1 MFKKIPFIRKCAL
14 IILTILFITS
24 IAVSAKASDSGN
36 GYQKIKN
43 TVEENFRANLQKRG
57 MSNIS
62 ISAEILSEM
71 ETPRGFYFVKV
82 NINDRD
88 NNKKAT
94 DYIITDGEYLLPDI
108 INISKGES
116 IKSSLTFR
124 YDVYDINTEGLTL
137 LYGKKSAENVIV
149 EVGDFQCP
157 YCRKAHEYLKG
168 KIQGMENVA
177 VFQAHLPLKIHSNA
191 LLYAKIFEAGKMLGY
206 DFADELF
213 SGEFDKMDNDTIL
226 ENFAKKTNDPEKFN
240 SLVNSDRVQ
249 EKLDIS
255 KKLVED
261 LGVTSTPILFFNGRK
276 VEGFNTKLMDKGLA
290 LFN

>member
-24 IAVSAKASDSGN
+24 IAVSAKASDNKN
-36 GYQKIKN
+36 GYQSIKS

-82 NINDRD
+82 NINDKD

-108 INISKGES
+108 IDISKGES

-124 YDVYDINTEGLTL
+124 YDVYDINTKGLTL
-137 LYGKKSAENVIV
+137 LYGKKSADNVIV
-149 EVGDFQCP
+149 EVSDFQCP
-157 YCRKAHEYLKG
+157 YCRKAYEYLKE
-168 KIQGMENVA
+168 KIKNMDNVA
-177 VFQAHLPLKIHSNA
+177 VYKVHLPLKIHSKA
-191 LLYAKIFEAGKMLGY
+191 LIYAKIFEAGKMLGY

-213 SGEFDKMDNDTIL
+213 SGEFNKMDNDAIL
-226 ENFAKKTNDPEKFN
+226 ENFAKKTNDPEKFK

-261 LGVTSTPILFFNGRK
+261 LGVSSTPILFFNGRK
-276 VEGFNTKLMDKGLA
+276 VEGFNTKLMDKGVA